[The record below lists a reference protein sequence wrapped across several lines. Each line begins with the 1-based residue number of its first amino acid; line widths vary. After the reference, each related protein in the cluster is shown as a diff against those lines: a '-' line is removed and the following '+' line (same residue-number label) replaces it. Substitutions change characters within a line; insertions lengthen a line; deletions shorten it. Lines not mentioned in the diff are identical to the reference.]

1 MESLFPLGI
10 ENYII
15 GGLLV
20 GLGISFVYIMTG
32 IVAGVSTTFTS
43 TWSFFSKN
51 NSSFF
56 RREKFLASRAWR
68 LSLVSGLVLGGL
80 FYLMFV
86 NNGETTITSLSMTR
100 LFLGG
105 LLVGIGTRMAAGC
118 PSGHGI
124 CGNAMLEK
132 SSLVST
138 ITFLSVGIAVALLT
152 QSIL

>member
-10 ENYII
+10 EQYLI

-32 IVAGVSTTFTS
+32 LVSGVSTTFTS
-43 TWSFFSKN
+43 TWSFFSRDTA
-51 NSSFF
+51 SFF
-56 RREKFLASRAWR
+56 RREKFLASRTWR
-68 LSLVSGLVLGGL
+68 LSLFTGLMLGGL
-80 FYLMFV
+80 VYLVFI
-86 NNGETTITSLSMTR
+86 NGGESTVTSLSMTR
-100 LFLGG
+100 LFFGG

-132 SSLVST
+132 TSFIST
-138 ITFLSVGIAVALLT
+138 VTFLSVGIAVALLT
-152 QSIL
+152 QSIF